1 MESRPLE
8 DLGREEISEE
18 GYILLLLLL
27 LIIYIYI
34 YIYMYRVP
42 QLAVR

>member
-27 LIIYIYI
+27 LLLLLIYIYI
-34 YIYMYRVP
+34 YICIGSHN
-42 QLAVR
+42 